1 MDSNRRLRLY
11 CIDKSQVRSMATL
24 YIVAT
29 PIGNLEDVSLR
40 ALRTLRE
47 VKLIACEDTRHTHR
61 LLKTY
66 DINTPT
72 TSYHEHNQRAKTDF
86 ILAQLALGDVAVVSD
101 SGTPGISDAG
111 PELVASAR
119 REGFPVVIIPG
130 PSVVTAALAVSELP
144 TDRFVFLGFLP
155 HKSGGRKKALES
167 VADEEGTIVLLE
179 SPHRLPTALEDML
192 SVLGD
197 RQLAVCRE
205 LTKIYEEVFRGTI
218 SQAITRFAEPKG
230 EFTLVISGR
239 PAKKAKTA
247 ISPGIETRLNE
258 LRAAGVSAKDAI
270 TLAGDKKVSRKEMY
284 QAWLKLKKSGEDKS

>member
-1 MDSNRRLRLY
+1 
-11 CIDKSQVRSMATL
+11 MATL
-24 YIVAT
+24 YVVAT

-47 VKLIACEDTRHTHR
+47 VKLIACEDTRYTRR

-66 DINTPT
+66 GINTPT
-72 TSYHEHNQRAKTDF
+72 TSYHEHNQQAKTGF

-111 PELVASAR
+111 PELVASAS
-119 REGFPVVIIPG
+119 REGFPVVVIPG
-130 PSVVTAALAVSELP
+130 PSAVTAALAVSGLP

-155 HKSGGRKKALES
+155 HKSAGRKKALNS

-179 SPHRLPTALEDML
+179 SPHRLPAALEDMR

-218 SQAITRFAEPKG
+218 SQAIARFSEPKG
-230 EFTLVISGR
+230 EFTLVVSGR

-247 ISPGIETRLNE
+247 INPDIETRLSE

-270 TLAGDKKVSRKEMY
+270 ILAGDKKVSRKEMY
-284 QAWLKLKKSGEDKS
+284 QAWLNLKKSVEGKP